1 MYPIS
6 SLSEK
11 MGSVAQVSSFNT
23 FYCRGEKI
31 KHNAKEDIR
40 KEENLAQ
47 INVQEE
53 NTQHVSHMT
62 LNDKGK
68 QEPSQRKGQKS

>member
-1 MYPIS
+1 M
-6 SLSEK
+6 
-11 MGSVAQVSSFNT
+11 
-23 FYCRGEKI
+23 

-47 INVQEE
+47 ISVQEE
-53 NTQHVSHMT
+53 NTQHASHMT

>member
-1 MYPIS
+1 
-6 SLSEK
+6 